1 VYLGIH
7 DAGLDSVVT
16 SPILCAS
23 FYVCQRTKATPC
35 ELCLRGNFDY
45 QEEWMEEAQMIVMKI
60 YSQDLSIREADSRG
74 LAASTLCKFDGRH
87 HDIFNCIPG

>member
-1 VYLGIH
+1 
-7 DAGLDSVVT
+7 
-16 SPILCAS
+16 
-23 FYVCQRTKATPC
+23 
-35 ELCLRGNFDY
+35 
-45 QEEWMEEAQMIVMKI
+45 MIVMKI